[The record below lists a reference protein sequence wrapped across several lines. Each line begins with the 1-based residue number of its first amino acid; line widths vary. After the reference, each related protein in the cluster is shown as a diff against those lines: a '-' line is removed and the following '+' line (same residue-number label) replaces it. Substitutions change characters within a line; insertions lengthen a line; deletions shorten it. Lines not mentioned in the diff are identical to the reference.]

1 MNEAWQDHCK
11 VAAICKK
18 QTTYEQCN
26 AHELTTMV
34 SWYKQP
40 QDSKIPSTTAKL
52 IVRYLMMCNR
62 MEHEWDRKKLDEDA
76 VLEDANEAAAIW
88 VIIII
93 ILVIIVIII
102 TT

>member
-1 MNEAWQDHCK
+1 
-11 VAAICKK
+11 
-18 QTTYEQCN
+18 
-26 AHELTTMV
+26 MV

-76 VLEDANEAAAIW
+76 VLEDANEAAAI
-88 VIIII
+88 
-93 ILVIIVIII
+93 
-102 TT
+102 